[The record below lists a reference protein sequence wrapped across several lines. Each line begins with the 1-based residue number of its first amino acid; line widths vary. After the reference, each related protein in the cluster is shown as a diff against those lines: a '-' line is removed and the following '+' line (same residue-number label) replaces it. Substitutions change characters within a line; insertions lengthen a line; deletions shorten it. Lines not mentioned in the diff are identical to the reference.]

1 MEKQSSLTGY
11 YKLFEFSYNGITDT
25 QKCKSDYYHH
35 QAKSSHLF
43 LSHPS
48 PKVQLLY
55 KKMQGKS
62 VARSN
67 AWKDTWRRSSF
78 ERVIKTKD
86 GGTQIHFIKGEGGC
100 ACTEVHL
107 MQRNKTVPNNAL
119 LARRTKITPTSE
131 KPHPFPTD
139 FSLLTC
145 ALGQRDCQESSST
158 PQFKSINSSALI
170 FLHSPTLTSIHD
182 HWNYM

>member
-67 AWKDTWRRSSF
+67 AWKDPWRRSSF

-145 ALGQRDCQESSST
+145 ALGKKKHPSQIPALMQRDQNARISLST
-158 PQFKSINSSALI
+158 GFRSLKY
-170 FLHSPTLTSIHD
+170 F
-182 HWNYM
+182 